1 MLSRVAPKRNRLF
14 RPSEDELEDG
24 KLPNICDDVAA
35 SKACRDD
42 YILLPV
48 PRLRNLLQT
57 IEK

>member
-1 MLSRVAPKRNRLF
+1 MLLDVVLKQNLLF

-24 KLPNICDDVAA
+24 KSPNMCDDIVA

-42 YILLPV
+42 CILLPV